1 VLDQVREKL
10 KIGQTCRVV
19 STQVIEAGVD
29 LDFPLVLRAV
39 GPLDSI
45 IQAAGRCNR
54 EGHLERGRVIVFEP
68 EGGGTPQGS
77 YRTATNVTRSLLGYG
92 NMNPDDPAWARRYFQ
107 LLFQSVVTDR
117 EGIQELRRSLDYP
130 EVARKFQMIEP
141 TETVVIPNYG
151 TPEQR
156 RSVQRIL
163 EQLRS
168 STPRGRDLL
177 RRLQPFVVSVY
188 QYQLPSLQQS
198 NLIAEVMS
206 GLYEWRGAYD
216 DIRGIGG
223 VTSLDPDTLVA

>member
-1 VLDQVREKL
+1 VTWDEVAELIRGENQALVVVNTKRDAMACLQALDDPDALHLSTLLCGFHRRWVLEQVRDRL
-10 KIGQTCRVV
+10 KSRQTCRLV

-39 GPLDSI
+39 APLDGI

-68 EGGGTPQGS
+68 EGAGTPPGP

-92 NMNPDDPAWARRYFQ
+92 NMDPDNPAWARRYFQ
-107 LLFQSVVTDR
+107 LLFQSVYTDR

-156 RSVQRIL
+156 RSV
-163 EQLRS
+163 
-168 STPRGRDLL
+168 
-177 RRLQPFVVSVY
+177 
-188 QYQLPSLQQS
+188 
-198 NLIAEVMS
+198 
-206 GLYEWRGAYD
+206 
-216 DIRGIGG
+216 
-223 VTSLDPDTLVA
+223 